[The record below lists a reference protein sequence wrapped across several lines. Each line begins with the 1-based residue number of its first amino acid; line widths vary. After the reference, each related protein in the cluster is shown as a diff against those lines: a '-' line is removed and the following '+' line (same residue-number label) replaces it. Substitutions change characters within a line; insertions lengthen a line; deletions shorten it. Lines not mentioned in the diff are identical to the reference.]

1 MKKIILVGL
10 LMFGFTHIHVLQAG
24 DDVYDAPTP
33 KKVKVQVQRQA
44 PVQEQSVPY
53 YEDNNGR
60 QQRNFSNQQQS
71 NNYQNQDND
80 YQGDD
85 YQYDNNYIEDDWNYS
100 YSDRLRRF
108 HNPSLRFS
116 YGWSSCN
123 NSWNDP
129 FYNSF
134 NNNCYNSFT
143 PNWS

>member
-60 QQRNFSNQQQS
+60 QQRNSPISNKATTIRTKIMIIKVTIIS
-71 NNYQNQDND
+71 M
-80 YQGDD
+80 
-85 YQYDNNYIEDDWNYS
+85 IIII
-100 YSDRLRRF
+100 
-108 HNPSLRFS
+108 
-116 YGWSSCN
+116 
-123 NSWNDP
+123 
-129 FYNSF
+129 
-134 NNNCYNSFT
+134 
-143 PNWS
+143 